1 MSIIN
6 SDGLN
11 ANWQLNMLKGLHC
24 NCENLKEIAANTDDV
39 EKLLID
45 ADALLTQILATLQDG
60 QDFEASLVV
69 DANNVTWL
77 EVRIYNPDTQTF
89 DAPIYFAAGTNVPG
103 TPTGALTY
111 INPNVYLAQIVSN
124 TTSISLEATQQL
136 VLAALGDL
144 ITNSASIIA
153 NTTGI
158 SLEAT
163 QQSIL
168 SGIADILTQV
178 TTIAT
183 NTTSIA
189 TEATLQTVATTVG
202 DILTQATSIESNTG
216 DTVLALAS
224 QSRTPNYF
232 TTTTAGSTPAG
243 VYSFSVANIGSAVGD
258 LDGEHL
264 PAGVTVSFDAGS
276 LNNTLASM
284 TYDATGTVFVI
295 TYIS

>member
-11 ANWQLNMLKGLHC
+11 ANWQLNMLKGLQC
-24 NCENLKEIAANTDDV
+24 NCDNLKEIAANTDDV

-136 VLAALGDL
+136 VLAALGDI
-144 ITNSASIIA
+144 ITNSASIIT

-168 SGIADILTQV
+168 AGITDILTQV
-178 TTIAT
+178 TTTAT

-189 TEATLQTVATTVG
+189 TEATLQTVATTVD
-202 DILTQATSIESNTG
+202 DISTLATAIESNTG

-232 TTTTAGSTPAG
+232 TTTTSGSTTAG
-243 VYSFSVANIGSAVGD
+243 VYSFSVANIGNAVGD
-258 LDGEHL
+258 LDGGHL
-264 PAGVTVSFDAGS
+264 PAGVTVSFDAGA

>member
-11 ANWQLNMLKGLHC
+11 ANWQLNMLKGLQC
-24 NCENLKEIAANTDDV
+24 NCDNLKEIANNTDDV
-39 EKLLID
+39 EKLLVD

-60 QDFEASLVV
+60 QDFEAALVV

-124 TTSISLEATQQL
+124 TTGISLEATQQA
-136 VLAALGDL
+136 VLTALGDI
-144 ITNSASIIA
+144 ITNSASIIT

-168 SGIADILTQV
+168 TGITDILAQV
-178 TTIAT
+178 TTTAT
-183 NTTSIA
+183 NTTGIA
-189 TEATLQTVATTVG
+189 TEVTLQDVATS
-202 DILTQATSIESNTG
+202 ASNTYIQAIAIA
-216 DTVLALAS
+216 THTENTALALAAA
-224 QSRTPNYF
+224 SRTPNYL

-264 PAGVTVSFDAGS
+264 PAGVTVSFDAGA

-284 TYDATGTVFVI
+284 PYDATGTTFVI

>member
-11 ANWQLNMLKGLHC
+11 ANWQLNMLKGLQC
-24 NCENLKEIAANTDDV
+24 NCDNLKEIAANTDDV

-89 DAPIYFAAGTNVPG
+89 NAPIYFAAGTNVPG

-136 VLAALGDL
+136 VLAALGDI
-144 ITNSASIIA
+144 ITNSASIIT

-168 SGIADILTQV
+168 SGIA
-178 TTIAT
+178 
-183 NTTSIA
+183 N
-189 TEATLQTVATTVG
+189 
-202 DILTQATSIESNTG
+202 ILTQATAIESNTEN
-216 DTVLALAS
+216 TVLALAS

-232 TTTTAGSTPAG
+232 TTTAAGSTPAG